1 MTRTLTASVLA
12 VSIAFGG
19 MTAAPAQAGNNKD
32 IGRLIVGVAAI
43 ALIAKAV
50 EENNRRRRVVAS
62 TRTAPL
68 HYHAPKPPIHI
79 PHPPKPQPVYL
90 PVYQPPVYQTP
101 VYQTPVYQPPVAFK
115 GFLPSECQFDVR
127 RGEKS
132 RSVYS
137 KLCLS
142 ELMVRAEL
150 VPEVCEDRVTT
161 SNGRRTQVYDSICL
175 LERGYVD
182 EAGQY
187 N

>member
-19 MTAAPAQAGNNKD
+19 MTAAPAQAGNKD
-32 IGRLIVGVAAI
+32 IGRIIVGAGVI

-50 EENNRRRRVVAS
+50 KDNNSRRRVVVS
-62 TRTAPL
+62 TKTAPP
-68 HYHAPKPPIHI
+68 HYHPPKPPVHK
-79 PHPPKPQPVYL
+79 PHPPKPQPVYMPVYQS
-90 PVYQPPVYQTP
+90 PVYQPPA
-101 VYQTPVYQPPVAFK
+101 YQPPVAFK

-161 SNGRRTQVYDSICL
+161 SNGRRTQIYDTICL
-175 LERGYVD
+175 QERGYSD
-182 EAGQY
+182 EAEQY

>member
-1 MTRTLTASVLA
+1 MTRILTASVLA

-19 MTAAPAQAGNNKD
+19 ITAAPAQAGNKE
-32 IGRLIVGVAAI
+32 IGRIIVGAAAI

-50 EENNRRRRVVAS
+50 NDNKNRRKAVDENNSRLVAS
-62 TRTAPL
+62 TKTP
-68 HYHAPKPPIHI
+68 HYHAPKLPVHK
-79 PHPPKPQPVYL
+79 PHPPKPQLVNL
-90 PVYQPPVYQTP
+90 PVYQPPVYQ
-101 VYQTPVYQPPVAFK
+101 QPVAFK

-150 VPEVCEDRVTT
+150 VPEVCEDRVTS
-161 SNGRRTQVYDSICL
+161 SNGRRSQVYDSICL
-175 LERGYVD
+175 QDRGYAD

>member
-90 PVYQPPVYQTP
+90 PVYQRPVYQPPVYL
-101 VYQTPVYQPPVAFK
+101 PPVAFK

-175 LERGYVD
+175 LERGYAD

>member
-19 MTAAPAQAGNNKD
+19 MTAAPAQAGSNKD

-79 PHPPKPQPVYL
+79 PHAPKPQPVYL
-90 PVYQPPVYQTP
+90 PVYQRPVHQPPVYL
-101 VYQTPVYQPPVAFK
+101 PPVAFK

-175 LERGYVD
+175 LERGYAD

-187 N
+187 Y